1 MIAEM
6 FMWLREFFD
15 FSLGNEERLYTMVQ
29 NGIGTVSIA
38 KAPGRCP
45 PKTEMEVRKMR

>member
-1 MIAEM
+1 MLAEM

-29 NGIGTVSIA
+29 NGIGTVQYS
-38 KAPGRCP
+38 KGP
-45 PKTEMEVRKMR
+45 RKMPSKG